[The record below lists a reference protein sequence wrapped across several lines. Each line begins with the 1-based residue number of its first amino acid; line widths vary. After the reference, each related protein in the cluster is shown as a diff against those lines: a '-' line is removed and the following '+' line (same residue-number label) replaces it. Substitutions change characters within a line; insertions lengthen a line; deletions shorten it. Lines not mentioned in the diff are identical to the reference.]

1 MCVVFLITA
10 SLAAPALAD
19 DLDLSVLGKP
29 ETVPLV
35 QPALPST
42 MLDTFD
48 ARRRTKAL
56 ISAELVAWGSAN
68 TQLAR
73 GLASYPSPA
82 LRVIAEF
89 PLGATAFMAEFD
101 DRELAGT
108 ANAAGCSAPT
118 VRAITCARRPSGLF
132 SAREW
137 TVQEHAGFLVPRTPL
152 YVNFA
157 NLYRA
162 TNFSMDI
169 EGIGFGAEFLPT
181 VLRSATT
188 QGIFGSVYF
197 YPNIMNEHLVEMHA
211 EPARNVPVRYSMLA
225 YEAGMTRRLGK
236 SRAFL
241 DLGLRGDHS
250 WSLVNAPR
258 QGTKIHLFIGS
269 GASL

>member
-1 MCVVFLITA
+1 MTA
-10 SLAAPALAD
+10 SLAAPAFAG

-42 MLDTFD
+42 TLDAFNG
-48 ARRRTKAL
+48 RRHAKAL
-56 ISAELVAWGSAN
+56 ISAELVAWGTAS

-73 GLASYPSPA
+73 GLASFPAPA
-82 LRVIAEF
+82 LRAIAEV
-89 PLGATAFMAEFD
+89 PLGPTAFMAEFD

-118 VRAITCARRPSGLF
+118 VRAITCERRPTGLF

-137 TVQEHAGFLVPRTPL
+137 TVQEHGGFLVPRTPL
-152 YVNFA
+152 YLTFA

-181 VLRSATT
+181 VLRSETS
-188 QGIFGSVYF
+188 QGVFGSLYF
-197 YPNIMNEHLVEMHA
+197 YPNIMNEHMVEMHA
-211 EPARNVPVRYSMLA
+211 EPARNVPVRYSMVT
-225 YEAGMTRRLGK
+225 YEAGMTRRLGR
-236 SRAFL
+236 SRAFV